1 MSFNPTSFIL
11 SASPYFSPYSS
22 NFSSFSSSSTSESLS
37 LLDEPER
44 SIEHPTQFPRLEP
57 SEEAAS
63 PPRFFAIPDI
73 VVTTATPMSP
83 LLSPYQPLENG
94 SAETATVH
102 PPKHFAGEVTNP
114 TSQAHSTLYPQAP
127 TAITLTSPYDF
138 YYPSQPPTPFPLTL
152 DPKLFITLQPH
163 NYPELILPQLRDLI
177 LDIEFTMDT
186 HLMRQLPNI
195 RSLLCFLSSFPDF
208 GLITTNL
215 PAFQAQVGTHFT
227 TADTREEQYFAVKPE
242 PELKMILR
250 IFDEWYTDKF
260 TRRAAC
266 LIYPDDF
273 EHQPAGEKDTEE
285 SACRFPDP
293 DQGGVGMDTGVSAL
307 VYRQGWGGKAKYVVT
322 ASYAGDVGVQ
332 YPEHHF

>member
-1 MSFNPTSFIL
+1 MSFNPTYFIR

-22 NFSSFSSSSTSESLS
+22 SFGSFSSSSTSESLS

-44 SIEHPTQFPRLEP
+44 SIEHLNQLPRSEP
-57 SEEAAS
+57 SEKAAS
-63 PPRFFAIPDI
+63 PPRRFVLPDTA
-73 VVTTATPMSP
+73 VTTATPMTP
-83 LLSPYQPLENG
+83 LLPPYQPLEKG
-94 SAETATVH
+94 SAETTTLQ

-114 TSQAHSTLYPQAP
+114 TSQDHSALRTQAP
-127 TAITLTSPYDF
+127 IAITLTSPYDF

-177 LDIEFTMDT
+177 LNIEYTMDT

-195 RSLLCFLSSFPDF
+195 RSLLRFLSSFPDF

-215 PAFQAQVGTHFT
+215 PAFQAQIGTHFT

-250 IFDEWYTDKF
+250 IFDERYTDKF
-260 TRRAAC
+260 PRRAAC

-285 SACRFPDP
+285 PACRFPDP
-293 DQGGVGMDTGVSAL
+293 DKGGVDMDTGASAL
-307 VYRQGWGGKAKYVVT
+307 VYRQGWGGKTKYVVT
-322 ASYAGDVGVQ
+322 ASFAGDVGVQ
-332 YPEHHF
+332 YPEYHF